1 MASSHMQILS
11 LFLLLLAASSPGA
24 VLAAGDYGGDDHSLT
39 RIHLYVHETL
49 APAANVTFAFV
60 APSPLGASSSFGSI
74 IVVDHE
80 LRAGRDRSSQLL
92 GRYQSLMVGTSLG
105 TTGGKYLTSIALVFT
120 AGEHAGSTLSVAG
133 LLVASKGVAFERAV
147 VGGTGKF
154 RLARGY
160 SLTTIIGNPTPET
173 GLFEVE
179 LFVLM
184 HHGKKY

>member
-80 LRAGRDRSSQLL
+80 LRAGRD
-92 GRYQSLMVGTSLG
+92 RYQSLMVGTSLG

>member
-1 MASSHMQILS
+1 MASSYNMQILS
-11 LFLLLLAASSPGA
+11 LFLLLLAASSSS
-24 VLAAGDYGGDDHSLT
+24 LAAGGYGDDDLGLT

-49 APAANVTFAFV
+49 APPANATFAFV

-120 AGEHAGSTLSVAG
+120 AGEHAGSTLSVEG
-133 LLVASKGVAFERAV
+133 LLVASKGVPFERAV

-184 HHGKKY
+184 HRGGKY